1 MNKEN
6 CALKLDDEV
15 TLEFLSILGT
25 DLLPVVKQYLRRMV
39 MLSQLRVLIGFR
51 LSHVVL
57 SSLVTT
63 KCDSLTN
70 RGF

>member
-6 CALKLDDEV
+6 CALKLDVEV
-15 TLEFLSILGT
+15 TLEFLFILGT